1 MVVMACELV
10 ERAKTIPDPRR
21 QCRNLKHRL
30 EDILVLGFC
39 GVLAGCDD
47 CVEIADWAQQNVAFF
62 RTFLELP
69 HGIPSHDTFN
79 RVFATVKPAAL
90 QEVLLPWLLE
100 RRGLPG
106 DWIHLDGKAMRH
118 TRRKSAGLGALH
130 VVSAWAGQTGLTLGQ
145 VAVDA
150 KSNEITAMP
159 QLLELLDLR
168 HKVVTTDAMG
178 CQKEIAKVVVEQE
191 GDYVLAV
198 KDNQPSLHAEVRA
211 AFATAEDQPTPA
223 HREYTTEDTGH
234 GRHERRTVRVL
245 PAARNLSPSLL
256 KGWLG
261 LLTLVMVIRVVT
273 CQATGVVTTEVSY
286 FISSLRPNA
295 RQIGRVIRGHWSI
308 ENGLH
313 WVLDVVFRE
322 DARRLY
328 DRTAAEN
335 VAFLN
340 RLALSLL
347 RGDPSKGS
355 LKVKRK
361 RAGWNIRYLAQLLGL
376 PSI

>member
-1 MVVMACELV
+1 MVTMTCALV
-10 ERAKTIPDPRR
+10 ERLKTIPDPRR
-21 QCRNLKHRL
+21 QCQNLKHRL

-39 GVLAGCDD
+39 GTLADCDD
-47 CVEIADWAQQNVAFF
+47 FVEIADWATDNAAFF
-62 RTFLELP
+62 RSFLELP
-69 HGIPSHDTFN
+69 NGIPSHDTFN
-79 RVFATVKPAAL
+79 RLFTTVKPATL
-90 QEVLLPWLLE
+90 QAVLLPWLLE

-106 DWIHLDGKAMRH
+106 DWVHVDGKTMRH
-118 TRRKSAGLGALH
+118 TRRNSTGLGALH

-168 HKVVTTDAMG
+168 KKIVTTDAMG
-178 CQKEIAKVVVEQE
+178 CQKEIAEAVVDGG
-191 GDYVLAV
+191 GDYILAA
-198 KDNQPSLHAEVRA
+198 KDNQPTLHAEMQA
-211 AFATAEDQPTPA
+211 AFATAKSKPTSS
-223 HREYTTEDTGH
+223 HREYHTEDSDH
-234 GRHERRTVRVL
+234 GRHEQRTVCVL
-245 PAARNLSPSLL
+245 PAANYLSASQLAA
-256 KGWLG
+256 WLG
-261 LLTLVMVIRVVT
+261 LLTLVMVVRVVT
-273 CQATGVVTTEVSY
+273 CQATGVTTTEVSY

-295 RQIGRVIRGHWSI
+295 RRIGGAIRGHWSI

-335 VAFLN
+335 TAFLN

-347 RGDPSKGS
+347 RGDASKGS

-361 RAGWNIRYLAQLLGL
+361 RAGRNIGYLAQLLGF
-376 PSI
+376 PRI

>member
-1 MVVMACELV
+1 MVRKTCALV
-10 ERAKTIPDPRR
+10 ERVKTIADPRR

-39 GVLAGCDD
+39 AVLAGCDD
-47 CVEIADWAQQNVAFF
+47 FVEIADWARQHLALF

-79 RVFATVKPAAL
+79 RTFALVKAATL

-100 RRGLPG
+100 RRGLPREA
-106 DWIHLDGKAMRH
+106 IHLDGKAMRH
-118 TRRKSAGLGALH
+118 TRRNSKGLGALH

-150 KSNEITAMP
+150 KSNEITALP

-168 HKVVTTDAMG
+168 DKIITTDALG
-178 CQKEIAKVVVEQE
+178 CQKELAQTIKAGG

-198 KDNQPSLHAEVRA
+198 KANQPTLHAALQA
-211 AFATAEDQPTPA
+211 AFAAAQSQPYPSHREDTTAE
-223 HREYTTEDTGH
+223 RGH
-234 GRHERRTVRVL
+234 GRQERRTVQVL
-245 PAARNLSPSLL
+245 PADRYLPRTLCQAWS
-256 KGWLG
+256 G
-261 LLTLVMVIRVVT
+261 LLTLVMVVRVVT
-273 CQATGVVTTEVSY
+273 CQATGVVTQEVGY
-286 FISSLRPNA
+286 YISSLQPNA
-295 RQIGRVIRGHWSI
+295 RRVGRAIRGHWSI

-328 DRTAAEN
+328 ERTVAEN
-335 VAFLN
+335 IALLN
-340 RLALSLL
+340 RLAVSLL
-347 RGDPSKGS
+347 RGDSSKGS

-361 RAGWNIRYLAQLLGL
+361 RAGWNIRYLAQLLNL
-376 PSI
+376 PIS

>member
-1 MVVMACELV
+1 MVTQTCDLV
-10 ERAKTIPDPRR
+10 ERLKTIPDHRR
-21 QCRNLKHRL
+21 QCQNLKHRL

-39 GVLAGCDD
+39 GSLAGCDD
-47 CVEIADWAQQNVAFF
+47 FVEIVDWATDNVEFF

-69 HGIPSHDTFN
+69 NGIPSHDTLN
-79 RVFATVKPAAL
+79 RTFTTVKPAAL
-90 QEVLLPWLLE
+90 QAVLLPWLLE

-106 DWIHLDGKAMRH
+106 DWVHFDGKTMRH
-118 TRRKSAGLGALH
+118 TRRNSRGLGALH

-145 VAVDA
+145 VAVEA

-168 HKVVTTDAMG
+168 QKTVTTDAMG
-178 CQKEIAKVVVEQE
+178 CQKEIAQTIKEHK
-191 GDYVLAV
+191 GHYILAV
-198 KDNQPSLHAEVRA
+198 KDNQPTLHAEIQA
-211 AFATAEDQPTPA
+211 AFAAAESSPTSS
-223 HREYTTEDTGH
+223 HRPYTTADSDH
-234 GRHERRTVRVL
+234 GRHECRTVQVL
-245 PAARNLSPSLL
+245 AAADYLSESLL
-256 KGWLG
+256 GAWLG
-261 LLTLVMVIRVVT
+261 LLTLVMVVRVVT

-295 RQIGRVIRGHWSI
+295 GRIGRAIRGHWSI

-328 DRTAAEN
+328 DRTVAEN

-340 RLALSLL
+340 RLALSVL

-361 RAGWNIRYLAQLLGL
+361 RAGRNIGYLAQLLGF
-376 PSI
+376 PCI

>member
-1 MVVMACELV
+1 MVTLTCDLV
-10 ERAKTIPDPRR
+10 ERLKTIPDHRR
-21 QCRNLKHRL
+21 QCLNLKHRL

-39 GVLAGCDD
+39 GTLAGCDD
-47 CVEIADWAQQNVAFF
+47 FVEVADWATDNAPFF
-62 RTFLELP
+62 GTFLELP
-69 HGIPSHDTFN
+69 NGIPSHDTFN
-79 RVFATVKPAAL
+79 RIFSTVKPTTL
-90 QEVLLPWLLE
+90 QAVLLPWLLE

-106 DWIHLDGKAMRH
+106 DWIHLDGKTMRR
-118 TRRKSAGLGALH
+118 TRRNSKGLGALH

-168 HKVVTTDAMG
+168 QKIVTIDAMG
-178 CQKEIAKVVVEQE
+178 CQKEIAKIIVEGG
-191 GDYVLAV
+191 GDFIFSV
-198 KDNQPSLHAEVRA
+198 KDNQPNMHADMQASFA
-211 AFATAEDQPTPA
+211 AAENGPTSSP
-223 HREYTTEDTGH
+223 RKYTTENRDH
-234 GRHERRTVRVL
+234 GRHERRTVQVL
-245 PAARNLSPSLL
+245 PAADYLSASQLAA
-256 KGWLG
+256 WLG
-261 LLTLVMVIRVVT
+261 LLTLVMVVRVVT
-273 CQATGVVTTEVSY
+273 CQATGVTTTEVSY

-295 RQIGRVIRGHWSI
+295 RRIGAAIRGHWSI

-335 VAFLN
+335 AAFMN
-340 RLALSLL
+340 RLALSML
-347 RGDPSKGS
+347 RGDSDKGS

-361 RAGWNIRYLAQLLGL
+361 RAGRNIGYLAKLLGF

>member
-1 MVVMACELV
+1 MVVRACELV
-10 ERAKTIPDPRR
+10 ERAKTIADPRR
-21 QCRNLKHRL
+21 QCQNLKHRL

-47 CVEIADWAQQNVAFF
+47 FVEIADWANHNSAFF

-69 HGIPSHDTFN
+69 HGIPAHDTFN
-79 RVFATVKPAAL
+79 RVFATVTPAAL

-106 DWIHLDGKAMRH
+106 DWIHLDGKTMRH
-118 TRRKSAGLGALH
+118 TRRNSKNLGALH

-145 VAVDA
+145 IAVDA

-168 HKVVTTDAMG
+168 QKIVTTDAMG
-178 CQKEIAKVVVEQE
+178 CQKEIAQTIVEQG
-191 GDYVLAV
+191 GDYLLAV
-198 KDNQPSLHAEVRA
+198 KDNQPTLHAELQT
-211 AFATAEDQPTPA
+211 AFATAETKPPLAQ
-223 HREYTTEDTGH
+223 REDTTEDKGH
-234 GRHERRTVRVL
+234 GRQERRTVRVL
-245 PAARNLSPSLL
+245 PAAQQLSSSQLQA
-256 KGWLG
+256 WLG
-261 LLTLVMVIRVVT
+261 LLTLVMVVRVVT
-273 CQATGVVTTEVSY
+273 CQATGVVSTEVSY

-295 RQIGRVIRGHWSI
+295 RRIGRAIRGHWSI

-340 RLALSLL
+340 RLALSVL

-361 RAGWNIRYLAQLLGL
+361 RAGWNIQYLAQLLGF
-376 PSI
+376 PSS

>member
-1 MVVMACELV
+1 MS
-10 ERAKTIPDPRR
+10 
-21 QCRNLKHRL
+21 
-30 EDILVLGFC
+30 
-39 GVLAGCDD
+39 
-47 CVEIADWAQQNVAFF
+47 
-62 RTFLELP
+62 RTF
-69 HGIPSHDTFN
+69 
-79 RVFATVKPAAL
+79 AAVKPATL

-106 DWIHLDGKAMRH
+106 EWIHLDGKTMRR
-118 TRRKSAGLGALH
+118 TRRNSKHLGALH

-168 HKVVTTDAMG
+168 QKIVTIDAMG
-178 CQKEIAKVVVEQE
+178 CQKEIARIIADQE
-191 GDYVLAV
+191 GDYLLAV
-198 KDNQPSLHAEVRA
+198 KDNQPSLHAEMQA
-211 AFATAEDQPTPA
+211 AFAKAQVKPFPA
-223 HREYTTEDTGH
+223 HRESTTEDQGH
-234 GRHERRTVRVL
+234 GRHEQRTVRVL
-245 PAARNLSPSLL
+245 PAIRNLSVSQLQA
-256 KGWLG
+256 WLG
-261 LLTLVMVIRVVT
+261 LLSLVMITRVVT

-286 FISSLRPNA
+286 YISSLWPNA
-295 RQIGRVIRGHWSI
+295 RRIGQAIRGHWSI

-328 DRTAAEN
+328 ERTAAEN
-335 VAFLN
+335 IAFLN

-347 RGDPSKGS
+347 RGDSTKGS

-361 RAGWNIRYLAQLLGL
+361 RAGWNIRYLAQLLGF
-376 PSI
+376 SSN